1 MLKMRRPSID
11 SLVDLTARSS
21 SKFIISNQ
29 LIKVDLTELL
39 AVCYAE
45 ERSSRGRAALA
56 LRRRLGNELWAEQQR
71 WEEAEGRAA
80 ASAAASDAAGTR
92 LVYHKLTYWSTCS
105 EDDAPGS
112 SVLVPSILGRP

>member
-1 MLKMRRPSID
+1 MRRPSID

-39 AVCYAE
+39 AMCYAE

-80 ASAAASDAAGTR
+80 ASASDAAGTR